1 MALPTTR
8 AAGPAAHAPRA
19 GGAGPHG

>member
-1 MALPTTR
+1 MAGPTTC